1 MKVQKEEGSSYVS
14 TLHIMIAF
22 CVISLFFPLCGSVPL
37 SGWIQSPGH
46 PLGYEPYSNMTWK
59 ECAPAG
65 HRITLTLTHV
75 DLEESF
81 NCEDDALKV
90 FSDEELLVNLCARM
104 NMKELQT
111 SVNPFLHSSSG
122 GCLSVSF
129 LSDYSNPER
138 HTGFRGFYT
147 IRDVDECQDPEN
159 ECTQLCNN
167 YIGGYRCF
175 CRPGYFMDSNNHTC
189 QVSCSKN
196 YTGSLEG
203 ELKSP
208 HWPSPYPENSV
219 CSYILAVEEG
229 LQFELTFTG
238 TFDVEKA
245 DNGRC
250 IDSLTI
256 KPLIGEAKTYC
267 GKDLPSSFLTR
278 SESVEITF
286 RTDHKGTNRGFRLS
300 YKTKEMKCIGPVTP
314 TSSLLP
320 QLHEYPTYGKVTVT
334 CDKGHVLISELAE
347 VKNLYE
353 STCQKNGQWSP
364 VIPCE
369 PVDCGVP
376 EHFELLELSEND
388 PQTTFMKQIS
398 LKCKSKFYQLDTNAI
413 FTCNAEGN
421 WVSENGDIL
430 TKDFPKCEPVCGMNT
445 EDSFGGRVF
454 GGKRAQPG
462 QIPWQLLHKFNPRGG
477 ASLISDYWA
486 LTAAHVVD
494 GYESKTMSWL
504 GGITDGL
511 DEKQVAM
518 VTEKIIIHPKYNKVG
533 LELGKNQTNFDN
545 DIALMKM
552 SARVPL
558 GTNIRPVCLPNKRD
572 EAVMEGTVSGFG
584 GLERKNLSR
593 YLLYGPVQ
601 IYPLVECKSGGSK
614 VTNNMICA
622 GGDRVDSCKG
632 DSGGPLFFPP
642 LGNGSPDQPYRLT
655 GIVSWGPPNCGDES
669 FKGYYTKVQNY
680 LDWIK
685 QTMEIN

>member
-1 MKVQKEEGSSYVS
+1 
-14 TLHIMIAF
+14 MIAF
-22 CVISLFFPLCGSVPL
+22 CVIALLFPVCGSVPL

-46 PLGYEPYSNMTWK
+46 PLGYEPYSKMTWK

-81 NCEDDALKV
+81 NCEDDALKI
-90 FSDEELLVNLCARM
+90 FADEELLVNLCARM

-147 IRDVDECQDPEN
+147 IQDVDECQDPEN

-175 CRPGYFMDSNNHTC
+175 CRPGYFLDSDKHTC
-189 QVSCSKN
+189 QVSCSED
-196 YTGSLEG
+196 YTGSQEG

-208 HWPSPYPENSV
+208 HWPNPYPENSV
-219 CSYILAVEEG
+219 CSYLLAAEEG

-256 KPLIGEAKTYC
+256 KPLIDEAKTFC
-267 GKDLPSSFLTR
+267 GRDLPSSFLTR
-278 SESVEITF
+278 SQSVEIIF
-286 RTDHKGTNRGFRLS
+286 RTDYKGTNRGFSLS

-314 TSSLLP
+314 ISSLMP
-320 QLHEYPTYGKVTVT
+320 QLHEYPTDGKVTVT

-347 VKNLYE
+347 VKYE

-369 PVDCGVP
+369 PVDCGFP
-376 EHFELLELSEND
+376 DLSELMELSEKD
-388 PQTTFMKQIS
+388 PPTTYLKQIS
-398 LKCKSKFYQLDTNAI
+398 LKCKSKFYQLDTNVNFA
-413 FTCNAEGN
+413 CNAEGN
-421 WVSENGDIL
+421 WVSENGEKL
-430 TKDFPKCEPVCGMNT
+430 TKDFPNCKPVCGMNT
-445 EDSFGGRVF
+445 EEIFGGRVF
-454 GGKRAQPG
+454 GGMPAQPG
-462 QIPWQLLHKFNPRGG
+462 QIPWQLLHRATPRGG

-504 GGITDGL
+504 GGIIDGQ
-511 DEKQVAM
+511 DTTPVIME
-518 VTEKIIIHPKYNKVG
+518 TEKIIIHPKYNKVG
-533 LELGKNQTNFDN
+533 LEQYKQTNYDN

-552 SARVPL
+552 SSRVPL
-558 GTNIRPVCLPNKRD
+558 ATNIRPVCLPNKTD

-584 GLERKNLSR
+584 GYRGGMSKL
-593 YLLYGPVQ
+593 LLYEA
-601 IYPLVECKSGGSK
+601 IEIHPLGKCESRGLP

-622 GGDRVDSCKG
+622 GRNGVDSCKG
-632 DSGGPLFFPP
+632 DSGGPLFFPL
-642 LGNGSPDQPYRLT
+642 LGNGSPDQPYHLT
-655 GIVSWGPPNCGDES
+655 GIVSWGPPKCGDKS
-669 FKGYYTKVQNY
+669 FKGYYTKVENY
-680 LDWIK
+680 LHWIK
-685 QTMEIN
+685 QTMENN